1 MKNRGIGIL
10 LSIIMVIAMIGAV
23 PTPVRA
29 ANAAPLVIVLDAG
42 HGGVGGGATYTWS
55 GKKYMEKE
63 LNLQIAKY
71 AKQELEQYLGV
82 KVYLTRTGDTTVSL
96 KDRITYA
103 KGKNADLFVSLHN
116 NASTRST
123 VRGASVYYPNYNYRK
138 EIGEEGRSAALQV
151 QKQLAALGLKNLGAT
166 YRNSETNTRYADS
179 KLADYYYVIKHSKL
193 SGFPG
198 IIVEHAF
205 VSNSSDCKQ
214 YLNSNAQLKKLGIA
228 DAKGI
233 ADAYGLV
240 KGQAPTLKSAE
251 SLPDGSIAL
260 TWTESKN
267 MNGYEIYRRK
277 AGAKKYKLVAKIAG
291 SKKTSYTDDTTIQ
304 GRTHEYC
311 IRAKV
316 KVNGVTYYSVDSN
329 LLRAAVRVVPE
340 VPDET
345 QTPEPPVQDDTQ
357 LPEPPTQDDTQLPE
371 PPAQDDTQIPEL
383 QVPDET
389 QMPSDEY

>member
-1 MKNRGIGIL
+1 MKNRGIGLL
-10 LSIIMVIAMIGAV
+10 LSIIMIIAMIGTV

-42 HGGVGGGATYTWS
+42 HGGVDGGATYTWG

-116 NASTRST
+116 NASTRSS

-138 EIGEEGRSAALQV
+138 EIGESGRSAALQV
-151 QKQLAALGLKNLGAT
+151 QKQLASLGLKNLGAT
-166 YRNSETNTRYADS
+166 YRNSETNTRYADR

-193 SGFPG
+193 NGFPG

-214 YLNSNAQLKKLGIA
+214 FLDSNAQLKKLGIA

-233 ADAYGLV
+233 ADAFGLV
-240 KGQAPTLKSAE
+240 KNGAAPELLSAE
-251 SLPDGSIAL
+251 SQPDGSISL
-260 TWTESKN
+260 TWTESKD
-267 MNGYEIYRRK
+267 MSGYVVYRRK
-277 AGAKKYKLVAKIAG
+277 AGAKKYKLVAKISG
-291 SKKTSYTDDTTIQ
+291 RKNTSFTDETTIE

-316 KVNGVTYYSVDSN
+316 KKNGVMYYSPDSN
-329 LLRAAVRVVPE
+329 LLRAEARVILE
-340 VPDET
+340 EPDDT
-345 QTPEPPVQDDTQ
+345 QTPEPEAP
-357 LPEPPTQDDTQLPE
+357 
-371 PPAQDDTQIPEL
+371 DDTQIPEL
-383 QVPDET
+383 RVPDDT
-389 QMPSDEY
+389 QMTTDEYQPEGAGTLDKETE